1 MFSIT
6 KEAEVYMAE
15 LFEQPNYPKP
25 VQIPKT
31 RLKVVV

>member
-15 LFEQPNYPKP
+15 IFEQQDEQGLALQVGVEK
-25 VQIPKT
+25 
-31 RLKVVV
+31 